1 MANPTKK
8 DVVYFQPQAHEPIIG
23 NQMQRMCNVIST
35 LNDEMNNV
43 EQVRICMVENEIL
56 FPESGRLENGDDPR
70 NPLAFP
76 TKRITPRELE
86 EGRAIRIYQISSPTP
101 VYVPAGMPRAAFKEY
116 EENYNETRGA
126 DEWSD

>member
-43 EQVRICMVENEIL
+43 EHFTC
-56 FPESGRLENGDDPR
+56 FPEDHKFPR
-70 NPLAFP
+70 PS
-76 TKRITPRELE
+76 K
-86 EGRAIRIYQISSPTP
+86 
-101 VYVPAGMPRAAFKEY
+101 
-116 EENYNETRGA
+116 
-126 DEWSD
+126 